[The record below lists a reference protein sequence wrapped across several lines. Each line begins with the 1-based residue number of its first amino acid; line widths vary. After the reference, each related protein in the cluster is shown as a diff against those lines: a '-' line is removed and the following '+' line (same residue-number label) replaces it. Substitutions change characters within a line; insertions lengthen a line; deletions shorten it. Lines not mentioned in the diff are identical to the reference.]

1 MGVADGAT
9 CGPLTSDCEMESDF
23 FHDDDDA
30 NVSNAIMDRVLNKQ
44 PEAAAAAAA
53 EVEVEEQ
60 QQQKREIKR
69 EEEKESEKE
78 KKKPR
83 ELAV

>member
-44 PEAAAAAAA
+44 PETAAAA